1 MDICY
6 SIITSQRHE
15 AEQIN
20 MQRKSDIM
28 LQPLLFSEEKKPN
41 KKVDLTQDTDN
52 NNAIN
57 LTLQSEPKIDSNKSK
72 ILNENNTIIPH
83 LSLDS
88 QSSSTEEKK
97 HDDKVDLKLDKTTTD
112 NSITINLTTYSESQT
127 LKEEKKSDLKNKNE
141 ENTTLKTDK
150 TSEKNKPQTLA
161 LTADQLQP
169 GDILLYLPQPSG
181 LACTRKLICCTQA
194 LTKRDHGHYGVTHAA
209 IFVKHEITP
218 VKNEKKTEKTSL
230 TSNSDTDNKKSFK
243 KTPIIADVT
252 AQGYRLGKL
261 SPNQPLLV
269 FRPNSAGVGQKIADT
284 AEEVKDNL
292 DKPYWSCCTAFGI
305 FFNRRILPADRELRK
320 GKKEVTQ
327 ATVCST
333 FVTQMIKNGVSEL
346 KESIQK
352 EYRPNITSKCTPKDL
367 EAELFSNPNYQMLLY
382 PGENQLR
389 ESPYNKI
396 KNVVD
401 AELKRLSKQTSKRAI
416 DKYNTALSNY
426 KTARQ
431 ILDENNDMDDLT
443 KALRL
448 IDDMEFSFKINTGN
462 CCGRPTSEKAL
473 KAAADEIY
481 LYKSMIDRYFIDRV
495 QAEEKKQSLKM

>member
-1 MDICY
+1 
-6 SIITSQRHE
+6 
-15 AEQIN
+15 

-28 LQPLLFSEEKKPN
+28 LQSLLFSEEKKTNN
-41 KKVDLTQDTDN
+41 KLDLTQDNDN

-169 GDILLYLPQPSG
+169 GDILLYLPQQSG
-181 LACTRKLICCTQA
+181 LACTRKLICCAQA

-209 IFVKHEITP
+209 IFVKHDIAT
-218 VKNEKKTEKTSL
+218 VKNEKKTEITSL
-230 TSNSDTDNKKSFK
+230 TIDNETKKDIK
-243 KTPIIADVT
+243 KIPVIADVT

-269 FRPNSAGVGQKIADT
+269 FRPNSAEVGQKIADT

-320 GKKEVTQ
+320 GKKKIAQ
-327 ATVCST
+327 ATVCSK
-333 FVTQMIKNGVSEL
+333 FVTQMIKNAVSEL
-346 KESIQK
+346 EDSIQK
-352 EYRPNITSKCTPKDL
+352 KYRLNFTSNGMPKDL
-367 EAELFSNPNYQMLLY
+367 EAELFNNPNYQMLLY

-396 KNVVD
+396 KNVVE

-416 DKYNTALSNY
+416 DKYNTALSDY
-426 KTARQ
+426 KAASQ
-431 ILDENNDMDDLT
+431 ILEKNNDMDDLT

-473 KAAADEIY
+473 KTAADEIY

-495 QAEEKKQSLKM
+495 QAEEKKSSLKM